1 LPLPEEPSSFWFNP
15 DEAFYGLMHYF
26 VEQRRNEIGVRM
38 ALGARH
44 QDVIALV
51 MHQGL
56 ALVISGIV
64 IGSLVALGVTRLFS
78 GLLYGVG
85 FNDPLT
91 FVVAPA
97 ILLGAATLAC
107 WLPTRR
113 AARIDPLMALRHD

>member
-1 LPLPEEPSSFWFNP
+1 
-15 DEAFYGLMHYF
+15 MHYF